1 MFLGGI
7 WRNYVAT
14 ILFGSYL
21 TVKCLEPNEKQTLD
35 MIPSKS
41 KLQTKLAY
49 NSTKLKSLRAN
60 VSHFLK

>member
-1 MFLGGI
+1 
-7 WRNYVAT
+7 
-14 ILFGSYL
+14 
-21 TVKCLEPNEKQTLD
+21 

-60 VSHFLK
+60 VSNNLYQMTSFEKKCSGSASSSHEKLPG